1 LAANVRFYLDENM
14 PVAVAEQLQRRGI
27 DAVTVRDL
35 ELLGESDINHLIRA
49 TTEGRVL
56 CTHDVDYLDMAFAG
70 VEHAGIIFGQQARH
84 GVGDWVRFLELVHGV
99 YTSEDMKNR
108 LEYV

>member
-1 LAANVRFYLDENM
+1 M

-56 CTHDVDYLDMAFAG
+56 CTHDIDYLDMAFAG
-70 VEHAGIIFGQQARH
+70 VEHNGIIFGQQARH

-99 YTSEDMKNR
+99 YTSEEMKNR